1 MTSSTSKILLI
12 TPNRLFCMSDSK
24 ITDKKLSLELNVNM
38 PGLGIQVQL
47 KSILP
52 RIIELSEYDADLENK
67 AEA

>member
-1 MTSSTSKILLI
+1 
-12 TPNRLFCMSDSK
+12 MSDSK